1 MSWNTLLAFER
12 GAGSRKEDRVPER
25 TGYEPGTFSWADL
38 GTTDLEAAKSFY
50 TQLFG
55 WDFEDM
61 PAGDSMIYSMASKN
75 GKTVAA
81 CYEQSA
87 EMRSQGVPP
96 VWLSYVTVADV
107 EESVRRASELRGTVI
122 QEPLDV
128 FDSGRMALISDPQ
141 GAALAFWQP
150 QNHIGAQLVNEPS
163 AICWNDLRTNDA
175 RAAADFYT
183 QLFGW
188 RIEEAEGSG
197 GVYYTIYR
205 GDHSNGGILVMTD
218 QMAGVPPHWG
228 VYFAVEDCEK
238 AVARVEELGGRV
250 LVPTM
255 SVGAGRFVIV
265 ADPQGASVSLFSGRL
280 DP

>member
-1 MSWNTLLAFER
+1 M
-12 GAGSRKEDRVPER
+12 PER

-38 GTTDLEAAKSFY
+38 GTTDMNGAKAFY
-50 TQLFG
+50 TRLFG

-96 VWLSYVTVADV
+96 VWVSYVTVADV
-107 EESVRRASELRGTVI
+107 AESVRRAGELGGTII

-128 FDSGRMALISDPQ
+128 FDSGRMALVADPQ
-141 GAALAFWQP
+141 GAALAFWEP
-150 QNHIGAQLVNEPS
+150 EKHIGAKLVNEPG
-163 AICWNDLRTNDA
+163 AICWNDLRTNDP
-175 RAAADFYT
+175 RAAAEFYG

-188 RIEEAEGSG
+188 RIEEVEGSG
-197 GVYYTIYR
+197 GVYSTIYLGER
-205 GDHSNGGILVMTD
+205 TNGGIMALTE
-218 QMAGVPPHWG
+218 QMDGVLPHWG

-238 AVARVEELGGRV
+238 AVARVEQLGGRV
-250 LVPTM
+250 IVPTM
-255 SVGAGRFVIV
+255 SVEAGRFVIV
-265 ADPQGASVSLFSGRL
+265 ADPQGASVSLFSGRF